1 MMIDYLIDHNDVS
14 VILLP
19 PWKLLL
25 DKQWVST
32 VINIVYPI
40 VILNGDISSIAN
52 KVFYYVHTIY
62 FSCHMQSSVLIE
74 REKTK

>member
-1 MMIDYLIDHNDVS
+1 MMIGYLVDHNDVS

-25 DKQWVST
+25 DKQWVSI

-40 VILNGDISSIAN
+40 VILNGDISFIVN

-62 FSCHMQSSVLIE
+62 FSCHMQSSVLKE